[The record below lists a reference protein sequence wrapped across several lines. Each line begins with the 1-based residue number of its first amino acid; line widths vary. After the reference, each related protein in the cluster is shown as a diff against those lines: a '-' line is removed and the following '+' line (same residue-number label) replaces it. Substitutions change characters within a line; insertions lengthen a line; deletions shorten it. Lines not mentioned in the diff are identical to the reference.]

1 MFKSLTATGLA
12 AACALAAAPCAWA
25 TTPEEEIAAARP
37 TILAANADWVT
48 AMQAHDARTIAAPYA
63 EDGVFVLPDGRVLA
77 GRAAIERAMAA
88 RFKPGVSITGGALH
102 EDGITY
108 VGDGLI
114 YEWGHGGLT
123 SRDATGH
130 THTSN
135 GHYLTVWKR
144 GGSGRWEIVRN
155 MAL

>member
-1 MFKSLTATGLA
+1 MFKSLSATAMFL
-12 AACALAAAPCAWA
+12 ACALAASAAGA
-25 TTPEEEIAAARP
+25 ATPEEEIAAAKP
-37 TILAANADWVT
+37 TILAANADWVK
-48 AMQAHDARTIAAPYA
+48 AMRAQDARTIAAPYA

-108 VGDGLI
+108 VGDGMI

-123 SRDATGH
+123 SRDAAGQ

-155 MAL
+155 MAF